1 MFNSEALQIL
11 LDKVPDLRSP
21 WGILLT
27 MLYTAVLALACGL
40 FFYLVDGLGPY
51 APLGSQ
57 LVMALLTVLISY
69 LHFRLVDAYRR
80 RYGEMAYRYYFY
92 HLMLPYLVA
101 WYACFFHPLFIH
113 GPALLP
119 TWLALVLGLCFL
131 LLVPITSVH
140 IERAGF
146 HMETHGLDL
155 YTLFPGETAIVRGEI
170 YGYIRHPLY
179 FALSIGTLGLALMAN
194 NWIAL
199 AAGLMQLIP
208 ALFAAWMEDRE
219 LLERDP
225 AAHGEYMRNTGAILP
240 RRDVPGFVRLLFAGL
255 FRKGNGEVV

>member
-1 MFNSEALQIL
+1 MFNREALGIL
-11 LDKVPDLRSP
+11 LDKVPDLMSP

-27 MLYTAVLALACGL
+27 MLYTAGLALLSVL
-40 FFYLVDGLGPY
+40 FFTLVNRLGPY
-51 APLGSQ
+51 APLVSQ
-57 LVMALLTVLISY
+57 LVMALITALISY
-69 LHFRLVDAYRR
+69 LHFRLIDWYRA
-80 RYGEMAYRYYFY
+80 RYDSLAYRYYFY

-101 WYACFFHPLFIH
+101 WYACVFHPLFIG

-119 TWLALVLGLCFL
+119 SWLATVLGVLFV

-170 YGYIRHPLY
+170 YAYIRHPLY
-179 FALSIGTLGLALMAN
+179 FALTCGTLGLALLAN

-199 AAGLMQLIP
+199 VAAILQLIP

-219 LLERDP
+219 LLERDRR
-225 AAHGEYMRNTGAILP
+225 AHGEYIRNTGALLP
-240 RRDVPGFVRLLFAGL
+240 RRDVPGFFRLLFIGL
-255 FRKGNGEVV
+255 FSAGAQPD

>member
-1 MFNSEALQIL
+1 MFNSEALRIL
-11 LDKVPDLRSP
+11 LDRVPDLRSP

-27 MLYTAVLALACGL
+27 MLYTALLVLACGL
-40 FFYLVDGLGPY
+40 FFSLVDGLGPY
-51 APLGSQ
+51 APLASQ
-57 LVMALLTVLISY
+57 LAMALITVLISY
-69 LHFRLVDAYRR
+69 LHFKLVDVYRG
-80 RYGEMAYRYYFY
+80 RYDAMAYRYYFY

-101 WYACFFHPLFIH
+101 WYACVFHPLFID

-119 TWLALVLGLCFL
+119 TWLALVLGLFFL
-131 LLVPITSVH
+131 LLAPITSVH
-140 IERAGF
+140 IERSGF

-170 YGYIRHPLY
+170 YAYIRHPLY
-179 FALSIGTLGLALMAN
+179 FALSCGTIGLAFIAN

-199 AAGLMQLIP
+199 VAGLLQLIP

-225 AAHGEYMRNTGAILP
+225 ATHQDYIQNTGALLP
-240 RRDVPGFVRLLFAGL
+240 RRDVLGFLRLLFVGL
-255 FRKGNGEVV
+255 FYDPT